1 MQKQAQKQRLM
12 LSSSLKIFAIFAL
25 VGAFVAPAF
34 AYTSPGNASGYV
46 NDFAGVLSP
55 QAKTELEATLTQF
68 HTDTNGDIAVAIVP
82 SLSGDDIESYANTL
96 FREWGVGKKDDD
108 TGILMVVAIEDRKIR
123 IEVGYG
129 YEGVVPD
136 AYASRIVNEVI
147 TPKFKEG
154 DYDGGIKNGV
164 GALVTLIKDPN
175 AELPPA
181 GSTSGFSF
189 KDFEFFA
196 YVFFFGITWVGSI
209 LARSKSWWGG
219 GIVGG
224 VVAII
229 LYFIFGLTVALF
241 SALPLIGF
249 GLLFD
254 YIVSNAYANAK
265 SNGRIPPWWI
275 GGGGFG
281 GGRGGGFGGFGGG
294 SSGGGGAS
302 GSW

>member
-1 MQKQAQKQRLM
+1 M
-12 LSSSLKIFAIFAL
+12 LSSSLKFLAVFAL
-25 VGAFVAPAF
+25 AFALPAF
-34 AYTSPGNASGYV
+34 AYTSPGTPTGYV

-55 QAKTELEATLTQF
+55 ETKTELESTLAQF
-68 HTDTNGDIAVAIVP
+68 HTDTGGDIAVAAVQT
-82 SLSGDDIESYANTL
+82 LGGDDIESYSNTL
-96 FREWGVGKKDDD
+96 FREWGVGKKDSD
-108 TGILMVVAIEDRKIR
+108 TGILIVVAIDDRKVR

-136 AYASRIVNEVI
+136 AYASRIINEVI
-147 TPKFKEG
+147 TPRFKEG
-154 DYDGGIKNGV
+154 DYDTGIKDGV
-164 GALVTLIKDPN
+164 SALIAYIKDPN
-175 AELPPA
+175 AQLPEPA
-181 GSTSGFSF
+181 PSFSVNDF
-189 KDFEFFA
+189 K
-196 YVFFFGITWVGSI
+196 FFFGLFGFFIVFLGSI

-224 VVAII
+224 GVAVV
-229 LYFIFGLTVALF
+229 LFFIFGLTVALI

-254 YIVSNAYANAK
+254 YIVSKAYASAK
-265 SNGRIPPWWI
+265 GSGRIPPWWI